1 MTLTPLNARAGPQV
15 SGSKITQSTQN
26 ASKTG
31 LREPFGPTQTS
42 KNEKVSIV
50 HVRSGH
56 HTPQTPRRSSSSH
69 DRPQTQHTLRVRL
82 TAQENCLP
90 DARAQRRRRTTRRP
104 RAITA
109 YFSRFPELHTPCTGQ
124 CTPGETGSGVWTCTW
139 TMETRPLYLAAS
151 RLRVRVSGIRRSL
164 FSQSLGSTMYISG
177 TFRKGRR
184 RSTCLDTKQACGPH
198 PTESPRITCCTR
210 PHLSTIV
217 SFSPPV

>member
-82 TAQENCLP
+82 TAQENCSQTPEETP
-90 DARAQRRRRTTRRP
+90 DDAAATRYYGLLFTLSRTPHAVYRTVYTWGDW
-104 RAITA
+104 IWSVDMHMDDGDSTFI
-109 YFSRFPELHTPCTGQ
+109 FSRKPVTG
-124 CTPGETGSGVWTCTW
+124 
-139 TMETRPLYLAAS
+139 
-151 RLRVRVSGIRRSL
+151 
-164 FSQSLGSTMYISG
+164 
-177 TFRKGRR
+177 
-184 RSTCLDTKQACGPH
+184 
-198 PTESPRITCCTR
+198 
-210 PHLSTIV
+210 
-217 SFSPPV
+217 